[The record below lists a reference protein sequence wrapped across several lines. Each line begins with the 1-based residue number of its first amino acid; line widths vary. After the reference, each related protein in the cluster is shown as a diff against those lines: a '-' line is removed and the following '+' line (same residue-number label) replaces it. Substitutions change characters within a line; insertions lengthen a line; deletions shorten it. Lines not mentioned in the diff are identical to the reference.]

1 MFVLIIGAGTMGSG
15 IAYTAAE
22 ADNKVYLCDIK
33 AEIVQNAL
41 KNIEH
46 LLDEKISKGKIDPIK
61 KNGILGNI
69 NPVYDLDNIQ
79 LKVDLVIEA
88 AAENL
93 MIKKD
98 IFEKI
103 DNIFPEQ
110 TIFTTN
116 TSALSIT
123 EIANTTKRPE
133 KVAGMHFFN
142 PAPVMALVEIVK
154 GARTSPDTINFI
166 KEFAE
171 KIGKTPIIINE
182 TPGFVVNRILVPMI
196 NEAVYALMENVADAE
211 DIDKGMK
218 LGAGHPIGPLS
229 LADMIGLDICLTVM
243 ETLYAEFGDSKYRP
257 CPLLRKMVR
266 AGYLGRKTGKGFFDY
281 SQK

>member
-1 MFVLIIGAGTMGSG
+1 MFVLIRGAGTMGSG

-22 ADNKVYLCDIK
+22 ADNKVYLYDIK

-46 LLDEKISKGKIDPIK
+46 LLDEKISKGKIDPVK

-69 NPVYDLDNIQ
+69 NPAYDLDNIQ
-79 LKVDLVIEA
+79 PRVDLVIEA

-98 IFEKI
+98 IFKKI
-103 DNIFPEQ
+103 HNIFPEQ
-110 TIFTTN
+110 TTFTTN
-116 TSALSIT
+116 TSALSVT

-142 PAPVMALVEIVK
+142 PAPVMALIEIVK

-166 KEFAE
+166 KDFAE
-171 KIGKTPIIINE
+171 KIGKTPIIVNE

-211 DIDKGMK
+211 
-218 LGAGHPIGPLS
+218 
-229 LADMIGLDICLTVM
+229 
-243 ETLYAEFGDSKYRP
+243 E
-257 CPLLRKMVR
+257 
-266 AGYLGRKTGKGFFDY
+266 
-281 SQK
+281 